1 MLETFEQIV
10 KAANNGGALNEN
22 DYLGDD
28 GILHCGFCG
37 KPKQKWVHACGKD
50 FFVTFVCECQEQAE
64 KERKKAEAKQ
74 RLIADRLADCFG
86 WVKHDAADDEPESQ
100 VAKICKDYAQNYGEG
115 AKWLVFH
122 GQCGRGKSYR
132 AAQICREVIQR
143 GYKAKF
149 TTLSAIERQLWD
161 GNKSEVYNS
170 LEKYDI
176 LVLDD
181 FGAERSTDFT
191 REIKFNIVDMR
202 YASGK
207 TLIITTNVTN
217 MKGEDKA
224 DQRTLSRIKEKCLFV
239 RVDGKDRRAQ
249 KAFDNLDESEFETLV
264 EVSK

>member
-1 MLETFEQIV
+1 M
-10 KAANNGGALNEN
+10 
-22 DYLGDD
+22 
-28 GILHCGFCG
+28 
-37 KPKQKWVHACGKD
+37 
-50 FFVTFVCECQEQAE
+50 
-64 KERKKAEAKQ
+64 
-74 RLIADRLADCFG
+74 
-86 WVKHDAADDEPESQ
+86 
-100 VAKICKDYAQNYGEG
+100 
-115 AKWLVFH
+115 
-122 GQCGRGKSYR
+122 
-132 AAQICREVIQR
+132 
-143 GYKAKF
+143 
-149 TTLSAIERQLWD
+149 WD

-249 KAFDNLDESEFETLV
+249 KAFDNLDESEFETIV